1 MTISES
7 ALLQTSNLHSWIGIV
22 AADKAHDAVTISVMI
37 PELTPVASGTVDVAT
52 STQSVSLT
60 DIKGNTINSSV
71 TTGNTITA
79 YYFGGRTNSKYPPDV
94 VKGEQVRITKLSN
107 SDRYYWESMGRDDKL
122 RKTEI
127 HRIEVANRSKFEDPM
142 DDDHTYSAEIDTRG
156 NQHIRLQTSKG
167 NGEKFTHVLKLD
179 AKNSQI
185 QLSDDAGNSL
195 VIDSANSKILMRN
208 AKKAFVLLNGEDIT
222 IAAPRDLTIKAG
234 RQMLLTSP
242 LMTLNAAGGSG
253 VMALIATAIAQT
265 ATSAITLTAPAIGL
279 TGAVQIPSVLTVNK
293 VRAGLYTNGA
303 VGATYPV
310 ATHDLGSGTGNS
322 GNASGDTA
330 IPSSQRHAAAWE
342 DVNTAMTTITECFTE
357 IRNRIGVPTQ
367 HTTIPATSTAS
378 EMTALTGT

>member
-1 MTISES
+1 
-7 ALLQTSNLHSWIGIV
+7 
-22 AADKAHDAVTISVMI
+22 
-37 PELTPVASGTVDVAT
+37 
-52 STQSVSLT
+52 
-60 DIKGNTINSSV
+60 
-71 TTGNTITA
+71 
-79 YYFGGRTNSKYPPDV
+79 
-94 VKGEQVRITKLSN
+94 
-107 SDRYYWESMGRDDKL
+107 
-122 RKTEI
+122 
-127 HRIEVANRSKFEDPM
+127 
-142 DDDHTYSAEIDTRG
+142 
-156 NQHIRLQTSKG
+156 
-167 NGEKFTHVLKLD
+167 
-179 AKNSQI
+179 
-185 QLSDDAGNSL
+185 
-195 VIDSANSKILMRN
+195 
-208 AKKAFVLLNGEDIT
+208 
-222 IAAPRDLTIKAG
+222 
-234 RQMLLTSP
+234 
-242 LMTLNAAGGSG
+242 LNAAGGSG